1 MRNHLLVIG
10 AATLVLA
17 GCKSSKPNASAP
29 QPVIETIGSTPV
41 YTPEF
46 QYVYNKNNANSDN
59 AYSKASLEEYLN
71 LYTNFRLKVMEA
83 EAKGLD
89 TTEAF
94 RRELEGYKQQL
105 AQPYLTEKSVT
116 DKLVREAY
124 DRMKKEINASHIL
137 INVNPDAEPKDT
149 LAAYNKIADLRKRAL
164 GGEDFE
170 KLAKEFSE
178 DPSAKENGGKL
189 GYFTA
194 LQMVYPFEDA
204 AYKTDKGQI
213 SQPVRTRFGF
223 HILKVNDIRD
233 AQGEIK
239 VSHIMVRAT
248 PNMPKADSAEAKRK
262 VDEIYKRV
270 QKNENWDKLASQ
282 FSEDAGSANN
292 GGDLPWFGTG
302 RMIPSFEDA
311 AFKLQKPGDISNPV
325 QTPYGWHIIKLEEK
339 RGLPTYEETEASLRG
354 KVAKDSR
361 SELNK
366 AAFLKR
372 IRTENKFTEVKGA
385 KDPALSKADS
395 SVVKGQFKYTPA
407 AKDKVGDAPLFL
419 IQDKK
424 YSIKDFYKYV
434 EANQQAKKNANPR
447 HTMQTLYDQ
456 YVEASLVSYEKENL
470 ETKHIDYKMLVKE
483 YRD

>member
-1 MRNHLLVIG
+1 MRNYFLAIGPAALLVTSCKTSKE
-10 AATLVLA
+10 AATQQLVL
-17 GCKSSKPNASAP
+17 
-29 QPVIETIGSTPV
+29 ETIASTPV
-41 YTPEF
+41 YTSEF
-46 QYVYNKNNANSDN
+46 QYVYNKNNANAEN
-59 AYSKASLEEYLN
+59 AYSKASIDEYLN
-71 LYTNFRLKVMEA
+71 LYTNFKLKVMEA
-83 EAKGLD
+83 EARGLD
-89 TTEAF
+89 TTDAF

-311 AFKLQKPGDISNPV
+311 AFKLQKPGDISIPV
-325 QTPYGWHIIKLEEK
+325 Q
-339 RGLPTYEETEASLRG
+339 
-354 KVAKDSR
+354 
-361 SELNK
+361 
-366 AAFLKR
+366 
-372 IRTENKFTEVKGA
+372 
-385 KDPALSKADS
+385 
-395 SVVKGQFKYTPA
+395 
-407 AKDKVGDAPLFL
+407 
-419 IQDKK
+419 
-424 YSIKDFYKYV
+424 
-434 EANQQAKKNANPR
+434 
-447 HTMQTLYDQ
+447 
-456 YVEASLVSYEKENL
+456 
-470 ETKHIDYKMLVKE
+470 
-483 YRD
+483 